1 MRRCRSFL
9 SALQTELMSS
19 GAFVKPEGVDGDHEL
34 AAAVRAHAI
43 YAVMECHLETYDAL
57 MCKLIRQCTVS
68 DELDVLKRQGT
79 AVKSHQD
86 MLRKIGLIE
95 SCMKLLTCIY
105 TDLNIPLSVVEG
117 HLPVCFRFSR
127 LAYLLV
133 EVACKDNRENKV
145 SMLPYTKTFQDHV
158 RGMIGS
164 YFAMLTIFTGTR
176 ELIESVDDA
185 KLEYWF
191 SLFKQF
197 KSCKVM
203 NFLQE
208 ICQVDGEPVKRNQDR
223 VTNQLVS
230 QAGDMHLTVEIVE
243 DDILLRDPKGKPDQ
257 ASTSV
262 KSVRAAHGEDVMQH
276 TNLDH
281 KDPNLKLYQY
291 YLQVIKLFSECVLGR
306 NMHAVEALKGVSA
319 LYGLSQKVIVNV
331 LSSKGLPYELRCRMV
346 TLFTRLYIDV
356 EPHQPV
362 EMLVTTRVWSHLLSP
377 QFTDKFGRITPG
389 ESGMASAAHSQAF
402 AHIKQILV
410 AHMTESCSINGA
422 DAALNRLTI
431 EVILALEAMLK
442 FGFFH
447 KYDERHGAPVLDFA
461 QATPLARA
469 IVAVLDGR
477 NDVHVPVKSVMKSA
491 MSSFGGGSTEARSGT
506 GGVGKAHDQRSIDK
520 NHVNSLSASY
530 DARSQDSGAKETDPR
545 FKLSKRTFAVVKIK
559 GRSLMLTKS
568 MLEACVNVRVNRF
581 VVFWESLLEE
591 RFGVRCFCQ
600 CQSTGTRRENGD
612 FVPAASNGKNASHS
626 NGAPSQMSRRHDLA
640 SMVPPAASPMAS
652 TGVDYTNS
660 RTDMSSSWELMSMAP
675 GREKNGVG
683 MSPVTSRGGLD
694 EDAVMRET
702 SKSVSVASM
711 TGKGNNWTSIFPRG
725 LCEYFRDIDKWRR
738 EPPWCRADLD
748 GLDAQ
753 LFGAGDT
760 MLSEEFSLKGI
771 GTMFERGNGGVMP
784 EWIKIVLDLVRHEC
798 PYLKQEAIATLITS
812 FNQHANF
819 IATLEK
825 INFIYCPRI
834 AKRYFEML
842 DDVSHLRRVAGALQ
856 AAKGDEQSRACA
868 SAGTILSRWVGFVT
882 RNGERWTGYDVTEVQ
897 QMADALGCV
906 EVALSIISFPI
917 ARIPAEK
924 FGEMDTSANSEVC
937 SVYAQVVNFL
947 SLLCVGNHAIQNKL
961 LESEGLVESLLGI
974 EGVDIE
980 GLFGAIARDNLKV
993 VDAVG
998 KRWIRLLFN
1007 SVIAKYGRRR
1017 AHVMEAVCC
1026 MMKCSGRAIKEN
1038 QASVMAMF
1046 RKYDSIVGH
1055 FMQAT
1060 DEEWDQRIR

>member
-9 SALQTELMSS
+9 STLQTELMGA
-19 GAFVKPEGVDGDHEL
+19 GAFVKPDGVDEDSEL

-43 YAVMECHLETYDAL
+43 YAVMECYLETYDAL
-57 MCKLIRQCTVS
+57 MCKLIRECTVS

-79 AVKSHQD
+79 VVKSHQD
-86 MLRKIGLIE
+86 MLRKIGLVE
-95 SCMKLLTCIY
+95 SCMRLLTCIY
-105 TDLNIPLSVVEG
+105 TDLNIPLAVVEG

-133 EVACKDNRENKV
+133 EMACKNNRENKV
-145 SMLPYTKTFQDHV
+145 SMLPYYKTFQDHV

-185 KLEYWF
+185 KLAYWCG
-191 SLFKQF
+191 LFKQF

-230 QAGDMHLTVEIVE
+230 QAEDMHLIVEIVD

-262 KSVRAAHGEDVMQH
+262 KSVRAVHGEDVMQH

-306 NMHAVEALKGVSA
+306 NMHAVEALLGVSA
-319 LYGLSQKVIVNV
+319 LYGISQKVIVNV
-331 LSSKGLPYELRCRMV
+331 LSSKGLPYELRSRMV
-346 TLFTRLYIDV
+346 TLFTRLYVDV
-356 EPHQPV
+356 EPYQPV

-377 QFTDKFGRITPG
+377 QFTEKFGRITSG
-389 ESGMASAAHSQAF
+389 ESGMASASHSQAF
-402 AHIKQILV
+402 AHIKKLLV
-410 AHMTESCSINGA
+410 AHITESCSINGA
-422 DAALNRLTI
+422 DTALNRLTL

-477 NDVHVPVKSVMKSA
+477 NDVHLPVKSVMKSA
-491 MSSFGGGSTEARSGT
+491 VPMPGFGDGSTEEKSGT
-506 GGVGKAHDQRSIDK
+506 GGAGKAHQRSIDK
-520 NHVNSLSASY
+520 DNVNSHSASY
-530 DARSQDSGAKETDPR
+530 DARSRDSGAKEVDPR
-545 FKLSKRTFAVVKIK
+545 FMLNKRTLAVVKIK

-568 MLEACVNVRVNRF
+568 MLEACVNVRINRF

-591 RFGVRCFCQ
+591 RFGVRCFCKRQ
-600 CQSTGTRRENGD
+600 ENENC
-612 FVPAASNGKNASHS
+612 VPAASNGKNASHS
-626 NGAPSQMSRRHDLA
+626 NGGPSQMSHRHDLA
-640 SMVPPAASPMAS
+640 SMVPPAASMAS
-652 TGVDYTNS
+652 TGVDFFNS

-675 GREKNGVG
+675 GHERNDVG
-683 MSPVTSRGGLD
+683 LSPITSRGGLD
-694 EDAVMRET
+694 EDAVMKET
-702 SKSVSVASM
+702 SQSVSVAPV

-738 EPPWCRADLD
+738 DPPWSKADLE
-748 GLDAQ
+748 GLDEQ
-753 LFGAGDT
+753 LFGAGEA

-771 GTMFERGNGGVMP
+771 GSMFERGNGSLMP

-819 IATLEK
+819 IAMLEK

-856 AAKGDEQSRACA
+856 AAKGDQQSRACA
-868 SAGTILSRWVGFVT
+868 SASTILSRWMGFVT
-882 RNGERWTGYDVTEVQ
+882 RNGERWTGYDVMEMQ
-897 QMADALGCV
+897 QVADALGCV

-924 FGEMDTSANSEVC
+924 FGEMDTAVNDEVC

-947 SLLCVGNHAIQNKL
+947 SLLCVGNRAIQSKL
-961 LESEGLVESLLGI
+961 LKSEGLVESLLGI

-980 GLFGAIARDNLKV
+980 GLFGAIAKDNLKV
-993 VDAVG
+993 VGAVG
-998 KRWIRLLFN
+998 KRWISLLFN

-1046 RKYDSIVGH
+1046 RKNDSIVGH